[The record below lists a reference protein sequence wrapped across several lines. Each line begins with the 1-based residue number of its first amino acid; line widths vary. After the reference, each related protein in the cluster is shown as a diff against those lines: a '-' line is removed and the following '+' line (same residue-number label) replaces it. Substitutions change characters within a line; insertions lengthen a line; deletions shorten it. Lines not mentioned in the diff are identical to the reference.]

1 MPPSSGSDPRTLS
14 DLLEVSQTLGS
25 TLNLRAALLLV
36 VAILEESHGRPS
48 SAITSKDERGGG
60 LAVEAASGA
69 SKLRG
74 DARYRLG
81 EGITGRVVQ
90 SGRPIVV
97 PRVSREPLFLDK
109 SGVFKKSG
117 KDELSFVC
125 VPIKADKDTVGALGV
140 ALPYHKDRSHEQ
152 EA

>member
-14 DLLEVSQTLGS
+14 DLLEVSQTVGS
-25 TLNLRAALLLV
+25 TLNLRSALLRVLE
-36 VAILEESHGRPS
+36 ILEESHGTL
-48 SAITSKDERGGG
+48 SAAISLKDERGGD

-97 PRVSREPLFLDK
+97 P
-109 SGVFKKSG
+109 
-117 KDELSFVC
+117 
-125 VPIKADKDTVGALGV
+125 
-140 ALPYHKDRSHEQ
+140 
-152 EA
+152 